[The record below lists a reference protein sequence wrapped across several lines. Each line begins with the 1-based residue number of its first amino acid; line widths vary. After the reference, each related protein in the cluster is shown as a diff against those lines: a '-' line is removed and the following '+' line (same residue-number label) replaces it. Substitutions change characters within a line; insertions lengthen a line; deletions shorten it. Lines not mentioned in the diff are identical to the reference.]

1 MDKLIDRWMDAAG
14 HAFIL
19 LHPLFLALNHQH
31 SFSYSP
37 LLTPCT
43 TRPPSTS
50 CHASFSISIPISIS
64 ISIQEVLLR
73 ELKQT
78 SSGDNMTSSSAGGTN
93 NNRGGGEGG
102 GRVSG
107 GKMNKR

>member
-1 MDKLIDRWMDAAG
+1 MDAAG
-14 HAFIL
+14 HTFIL
-19 LHPLFLALNHQH
+19 PRPHFLALNRQH
-31 SFSYSP
+31 SF
-37 LLTPCT
+37 LLTLT
-43 TRPPSTS
+43 NSLHNKTS
-50 CHASFSISIPISIS
+50 IYIMPFILYFISIS
-64 ISIQEVLLR
+64 ISIPIQEVLLR

-93 NNRGGGEGG
+93 NNREGG